1 MKPSPTDWHGVAF
14 AKLTKVMGDA
24 AGEGLALSVLE
35 EIAIERV
42 SSAKDLRNFAVALSK
57 RGGFATAVGA
67 LLTLHATMYDE
78 A

>member
-1 MKPSPTDWHGVAF
+1 MKPIPTDWHGVAL
-14 AKLTKVMGDA
+14 AKLTKVMGGA
-24 AGEGLALSVLE
+24 TGEGLARSVLE

-42 SSAKDLRNFAVALSK
+42 SSASDLRNFAVALAR
-57 RGGFATAVGA
+57 RGGFATAVAA